1 MIPIRAGEEFCAGSN
16 GRECAVVD
24 QPGRIVVAGLS
35 KSFEAVRAV
44 DNLSFTV
51 EPGR

>member
-1 MIPIRAGEEFCAGSN
+1 MP
-16 GRECAVVD
+16 D

-35 KSFEAVRAV
+35 KSFGTVRAV

-51 EPGR
+51 EPGSVTGFLGWTS